1 MKRGIRQG
9 CPVSVLLFIL
19 VTEILAIKIRTNNEI
34 QGLKVN
40 ENSNKIY
47 QIVRHADDC
56 KNMVKEPVH

>member
-34 QGLKVN
+34 QGLKLN